1 MKSTAVMVEMMVALM
16 VGKWATL
23 KEGSM
28 VELMVETMVDDL
40 AAYLA
45 EELEMKSVAVMVEMM
60 VALMVGEWATL
71 KDGLMVEP
79 TAVMVSLSVG

>member
-1 MKSTAVMVEMMVALM
+1 MVEMMVALM
-16 VGKWATL
+16 VGVWATL

-45 EELEMKSVAVMVEMM
+45 EELEMK
-60 VALMVGEWATL
+60 
-71 KDGLMVEP
+71 
-79 TAVMVSLSVG
+79 

>member
-1 MKSTAVMVEMMVALM
+1 MEMKSTAVMVEMMVALM

-28 VELMVETMVDDL
+28 VELMVDDL
-40 AAYLA
+40 DAYLA

-71 KDGLMVEP
+71 KDGSTVEP
-79 TAVMVSLSVG
+79 TVVMVSLSVG